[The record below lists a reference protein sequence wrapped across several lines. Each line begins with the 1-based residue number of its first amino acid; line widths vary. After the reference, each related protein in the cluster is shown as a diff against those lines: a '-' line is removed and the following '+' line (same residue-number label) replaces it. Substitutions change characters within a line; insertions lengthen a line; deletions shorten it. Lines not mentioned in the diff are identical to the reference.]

1 MIKLVRTNVFWM
13 AGAIALALGLISY
26 SGLFAIGKHV
36 ERVERDRSSWPHA
49 DGAVKRTHLGRSG
62 NVDMGYD
69 WTLTVHYDYEV
80 EGSLN
85 SASQGWVVE
94 VAGNSFGS
102 KQGEAEERKFP
113 AGRQV
118 SVLFDPSNPE
128 KSVIDPTKVSSD
140 LQSFTEL
147 FAWVGL
153 AAGIAAIVFLYSVGN
168 TIYII
173 RRDMYGNVGY
183 S

>member
-1 MIKLVRTNVFWM
+1 MINLVRANVIWP
-13 AGAIALALGLISY
+13 AGVITLALGLVSY
-26 SGLFAIGKHV
+26 SGLFLIGKHV
-36 ERVERDRSSWPHA
+36 ERVEHDRSGWPHA
-49 DGAVKRTHLGRSG
+49 DGVVKRGHLGRSG
-62 NVDMGYD
+62 NVDAGYD
-69 WTLTVHYDYEV
+69 WKLTVHYEYEV

-113 AGRQV
+113 AGRQIPV
-118 SVLFDPSNPE
+118 FFDPFNPE
-128 KSVIDPTKVSSD
+128 KSVIDPSKVSSD
-140 LQSFTEL
+140 LRSFGEL

-153 AAGIAAIVFLYSVGN
+153 AGGVAAIVFLYSVGR

-173 RRDMYGNVGY
+173 RRDLYGNVSY